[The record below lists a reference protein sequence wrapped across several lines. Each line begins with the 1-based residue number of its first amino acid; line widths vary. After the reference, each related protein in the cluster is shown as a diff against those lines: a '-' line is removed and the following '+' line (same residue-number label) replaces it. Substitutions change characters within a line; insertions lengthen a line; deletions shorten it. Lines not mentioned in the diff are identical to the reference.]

1 MKILF
6 PAGNK
11 ESGMKSGVSRLLG
24 YAKSFLIYDTDD
36 LNFIN
41 LDNAYYDG
49 NNDNLAKDLVEL
61 GVTDII
67 TPRICRNCYADFK
80 KAGIEIWRDDDSLS
94 IREAYQKFLLGGIFL
109 MSEGDH
115 NTCPNHISADE
126 KCEFEELAL
135 DKYKVDHKIK
145 ED

>member
-11 ESGMKSGVSRLLG
+11 QSTMKSSLSRLLG
-24 YAKSFLIYDTDD
+24 YAKSFLIYNADE
-36 LNFIN
+36 LSFIT

-49 NNDNLAKDLVEL
+49 NNDNLSKDLVEL

-67 TPRICRNCYADFK
+67 SPRICQNCYADFK
-80 KAGIEIWRDDDSLS
+80 NAGIEIWKDDDSIN

-109 MSEGDH
+109 MDEGNH
-115 NTCPNHISADE
+115 NTCPNHITADE
-126 KCEFEELAL
+126 KCEFKELAL
-135 DKYKVDHKIK
+135 EKYKKAKIE